1 MPRNLRPACAA
12 FADCA
17 TFELMLRD
25 AVRHIAWQ
33 ARHEVPAVPAFDFH
47 MSDARQKQ
55 LVSHRSAT
63 SCLISSSEQPTSASR
78 AYKAGRAAAL
88 CSSEKAAVLY

>member
-1 MPRNLRPACAA
+1 MPRNLGPACAA
-12 FADCA
+12 FADRA
-17 TFELMLRD
+17 TLELMLRD

-33 ARHEVPAVPAFDFH
+33 ARYEAPAIPAFDFH

-55 LVSHRSAT
+55 LVGHRSAM
-63 SCLISSSEQPTSASR
+63 SWLISSSEQPASASR

>member
-12 FADCA
+12 FADRA
-17 TFELMLRD
+17 TLELMLRD

-33 ARHEVPAVPAFDFH
+33 ARYEAPAIPAFDFH

-55 LVSHRSAT
+55 LVSHRSSM
-63 SCLISSSEQPTSASR
+63 SCSISSSEQPASASR